1 VGAENLVRG
10 LSPELAPA
18 CVGVALPAGPYWP
31 AATVAMVGVLEEV
44 CAGQREEATAQ
55 LAARDRRKETR

>member
-10 LSPELAPA
+10 LSPELAPGLRRRGA
-18 CVGVALPAGPYWP
+18 AAGPYRP
-31 AATVAMVGVLEEV
+31 AATVALVGVLEEV

-55 LAARDRRKETR
+55 LAARDRRKTR